1 MKLHDLLGTSDG
13 CAVPDSFAL
22 YEIAVGHS
30 SAASSVKTA
39 MSAGEL
45 RLVIPAVT
53 FAVSCAMRTCWDEYC
68 TKSHQSGVGTAVQ
81 HLLGLPGVELVEL
94 TPQDATS
101 AGKLYARSVD
111 RRIEGPE
118 VLAACHSTHVA
129 SVHDAPLLSTGRASY
144 CYVATLSETE
154 RSQIRLL

>member
-30 SAASSVKTA
+30 SAASSVKAA

-81 HLLGLPGVELVEL
+81 GLLGRGGVELLEL
-94 TPQDATS
+94 TPQDAAS

-111 RRIEGPE
+111 RHIEGPE
-118 VLAACHSTHVA
+118 VLAACHSSYAAGVRN
-129 SVHDAPLLSTGRASY
+129 APLLSTGRASY
-144 CYVATLSETE
+144 CYAATLGEAE
-154 RSQIRLL
+154 RSQIRLI